1 MKNARYFFFVMAVV
15 IIVFFVV
22 SSATAD
28 PHPHDEGGGST
39 VDVVSTLTGGD
50 TTIGDTL
57 IGGDSSKALGL
68 GFSYALGD
76 VDLNEGRNCYVS
88 IAKGNI
94 IFGRQEVALNPWCAS
109 LFYDANR
116 KHEFAAKL
124 RCGLEDIAAE
134 YSNKNECVLD
144 QTLSSGEIVS
154 SPVVEALMAK
164 LQEFEEEREVLVEEV
179 QQQLDQQQAQYE
191 QLAARRSRVRV
202 VQQAAPEPQPYLSQE
217 LAEQLRVKK

>member
-1 MKNARYFFFVMAVV
+1 MNFLLGALLLFLVMYG
-15 IIVFFVV
+15 IEN
-22 SSATAD
+22 SRAD

-68 GFSYALGD
+68 GFSYSLGD
-76 VDLNEGRNCYVS
+76 VDLNEGKNCYVS

-94 IFGRQEVALNPWCAS
+94 VWGSQKVELNPWCAS

-116 KHEFAAKL
+116 KHEFAAKM
-124 RCGLEDIAAE
+124 RCSIGSIGDLYNTRLD
-134 YSNKNECVLD
+134 CVSD
-144 QTLSSGEIVS
+144 QTMTSGEIVS
-154 SPVVEALMAK
+154 SPVVDALMAK
-164 LQEFEEEREVLVEEV
+164 LQEFKEEREILVEEV
-179 QQQLDQQQAQYE
+179 QQQLDQQQEQYE
-191 QLAARRSRVRV
+191 QLAARRPRVRV
-202 VQQAAPEPQPYLSQE
+202 VQQAAPEPYLSQE